1 MELSYD
7 RCPRCGNEFRGTRC
21 PNCTK
26 LPTVPPRALP
36 SLQPAP
42 PAEPLLGQ
50 RAVHW
55 LVRGVVV
62 VVASMLLG
70 TCYARCGERPSFLSL
85 RTDVDGPSYSS
96 ARKVLIFLHGYGGS
110 IGNSDW
116 LRGELRKANVPDDVA
131 LVLVDGP
138 FSTGVGRSWGDS
150 LAAETNSVARV
161 RALLEKKIPEGTPAA
176 NIIIGGFSQG
186 AGIAAEVAA
195 VDPRVGTL
203 VSLSGCR
210 FRSREALL
218 LRKDLQVLVA
228 HGRSDSLCSV
238 GQSQTLVEGLRSA
251 GGAVHYVEFDGN
263 HVIPPEV
270 ISALAELLRRS
281 P

>member
-26 LPTVPPRALP
+26 RPTVPPRALP
-36 SLQPAP
+36 SLPMPAVERP
-42 PAEPLLGQ
+42 RR
-50 RAVHW
+50 RALVW
-55 LVRGVVV
+55 LSRFAVL
-62 VVASMLLG
+62 VVASLSLG

-85 RTDVDGPSYSS
+85 RADVDGASLSN
-96 ARKVLIFLHGYGGS
+96 ARRVFIFLHGYGGS

-116 LRGELRKANVPDDVA
+116 LRDELRKAQVPDDIA

-150 LAAETNSVARV
+150 PVAEANSVARL
-161 RALLEKKIPEGTPAA
+161 RALIDQKIPEGTPAA
-176 NIIIGGFSQG
+176 NVIIGGFSQG

-195 VDPRVGTL
+195 VEPRVGTL

-210 FRSREALL
+210 FRSREALA
-218 LRKDLQVLVA
+218 LRKDLNVLVA

-238 GQSQTLVEGLRSA
+238 GQSQALVEGLRSA
-251 GGAVHYVEFDGN
+251 GKEVRYVEFDDN